1 MAWVIGFI
9 KLGLVRKKKRILP
22 WRIIERWIKRIIRRN
37 PSEKASWDEDAENSL
52 GVRGWLL

>member
-22 WRIIERWIKRIIRRN
+22 WRIIERLIKRIIRRN

-52 GVRGWLL
+52 GVRG